1 MRCTWLLHRMSD
13 INNYSFLFD
22 LITYMFYHIFKYIVL
37 YGLVVMKNLSISLSK
52 DLIIDSDEVAKEL
65 GVTRTEFI
73 RQAVIHELKNFKIKN
88 VENNMIKSFE
98 AMKKSKEY
106 LIESEELNIGF
117 GCDLKNNDIG
127 EWWKK

>member
-1 MRCTWLLHRMSD
+1 
-13 INNYSFLFD
+13 
-22 LITYMFYHIFKYIVL
+22 
-37 YGLVVMKNLSISLSK
+37 MKNLSISLSQ
-52 DLIIDSDEVAKEL
+52 DLINGSDEVAKEL

-88 VENNMIKSFE
+88 VEDKMIRSFE

-106 LIESEELNIGF
+106 LIESEELNLGF
-117 GCDLKNNDIG
+117 GCDLENNDIG